1 MTEFKLGVCSN
12 QLVTCEFYDRLM
24 IVNWPM
30 KQLRLNPVRD
40 AVFSA
45 IHADLRAEAL
55 QEFLKNG
62 ADIFIM
68 AGALRDAIAAYYGG
82 EGAGDPRDFDVAV
95 ANISREIFD
104 EVLSPLGRRNRHGGY
119 VLSILGTPNWD
130 VWRLEETIG
139 LKKTGA
145 SCSLENV
152 LRSFNLNCNAVALNI
167 RTGLFLDAGAIDA
180 IRHQRLGFAEDAIR
194 HSTDTFAAK
203 ALLLHLR
210 SGYHLTED
218 MERFI
223 AANLHSSSLLYE
235 TAKVF
240 PDAAALPIP
249 YSPES

>member
-1 MTEFKLGVCSN
+1 M
-12 QLVTCEFYDRLM
+12 
-24 IVNWPM
+24 NWV
-30 KQLRLNPVRD
+30 RLNRVSD
-40 AVFSA
+40 SVFSA
-45 IHADLRAEAL
+45 LNGDARAEAL
-55 QEFLKNG
+55 YEFLKHG
-62 ADIFIM
+62 AHIFIV

-82 EGAGDPRDFDVAV
+82 EGAGDPRDFDIAV
-95 ANISREIFD
+95 ANVSREIFD
-104 EVLSPLGRRNRHGGY
+104 EVLSALGKRNRHGGY
-119 VLSILGTPNWD
+119 VLSSLGTPNWD

-152 LRSFNLNCNAVALNI
+152 LRSFNLNCNAIALDV

-223 AANLHSSSLLYE
+223 AANLNSSSLLYE

-240 PDAAALPIP
+240 PDAATLPIP
-249 YSPES
+249 YSPE

>member
-1 MTEFKLGVCSN
+1 VGLAPN
-12 QLVTCEFYDRLM
+12 QLATCEFYARLN
-24 IVNWPM
+24 IANSPM
-30 KQLRLNPVRD
+30 KQVRLNPVRN

-45 IHADLRAEAL
+45 IDGDARAEAL
-55 QEFLKNG
+55 HEFFRHG
-62 ADIFIM
+62 AHIFIL
-68 AGALRDAIAAYYGG
+68 AGALRDAIAAYYEG
-82 EGAGDPRDFDVAV
+82 EGAGDPRDFDIAV

-104 EVLSPLGRRNRHGGY
+104 EVLSALGKRNRHGGY

-152 LRSFNLNCNAVALNI
+152 LRSFNLNCNAIALDI

-210 SGYHLTED
+210 LGYYLTED
-218 MERFI
+218 MQRFI
-223 AANLHSSSLLYE
+223 AANLHSHSLLYE

-240 PDAAALPIP
+240 PDVAALPFHH
-249 YSPES
+249 SPES